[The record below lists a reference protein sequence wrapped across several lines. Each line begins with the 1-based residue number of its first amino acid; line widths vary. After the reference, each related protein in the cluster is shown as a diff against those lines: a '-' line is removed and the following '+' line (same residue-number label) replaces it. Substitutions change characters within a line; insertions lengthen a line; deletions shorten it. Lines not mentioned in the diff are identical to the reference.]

1 MEIIALITGI
11 YLLGVVCTMVVLMN
25 EDPETPIHQLFAP
38 EWVVAS
44 WIGFI
49 YIKISRYIRNRKNG
63 I

>member
-1 MEIIALITGI
+1 MEIIAWITGI
-11 YLLGVVCTMVVLMN
+11 YLLGVVVTMVTLMD

-38 EWVVAS
+38 EWVATS

-49 YIKISRYIRNRKNG
+49 YIKIRRFIRNKRNG